1 MEIILITATV
11 AGLWFLYRRAKN
23 KSWNEPDKQFPP
35 KWKTILSKKVPFYNS
50 LNAEE
55 KKLFGYKIQEF
66 ILNYQIVGI
75 DVTIDVTDKLLV
87 AASGVIPIF
96 KFPDWRYT
104 NLTEVLIYPDS
115 FNMNFETTGPNRRI
129 LGMVGTGPLNGKMI
143 LSKKALHHGFDVD
156 NDKRNT
162 AIHEFIHLID
172 KVDGS
177 IDGIPKI
184 LLERPYILPWLNL
197 IHEKMEAIYSESS
210 DINRYGGT
218 SKIEFFAV
226 ACEYFFERPK
236 LMAKKHPGLYDLL
249 EKIFQQDMAQRNLK
263 KVKVK
268 IGRNDPCPCQSG
280 IKYKRCCA

>member
-1 MEIILITATV
+1 MEITVIVAIVIVSWLIIRYFKNETWQEPVEQIL
-11 AGLWFLYRRAKN
+11 
-23 KSWNEPDKQFPP
+23 P
-35 KWKTILSKKVPFYNS
+35 KWNTILSQKVPFFNS
-50 LNAEE
+50 LSAEE

-66 ILNYQIVGI
+66 LLNYKVTGI
-75 DVTIDVTDKLLV
+75 DVDIDIVDKLLV

-96 KFPDWRYT
+96 KFPNWRYT
-104 NLTEVLIYPDS
+104 NLQEIIIYPDR
-115 FNMNFETTGPNRRI
+115 FNMNFETTGPDRRI
-129 LGMVGTGPLNGKMI
+129 LGMVGTGVMEGKMI

-177 IDGIPKI
+177 VDGIPKI
-184 LLERPYILPWLNL
+184 LLDRPYILPWLNL
-197 IHEKMEAIYSESS
+197 IHEKMEDIYAEKS

-226 ACEYFFERPK
+226 ACEYFFEQPK
-236 LMAKKHPGLYDLL
+236 LMAKKHPELYDIL
-249 EKIFQQDMAQRNLK
+249 EKIFDQDMNARDLK
-263 KVKVK
+263 HVNVK